1 MAKESLIDDGLRG
14 ATSRIYSTIQGFGPS
29 IGYIVLYRVLCTLL
43 PISSPG
49 RTRLGDPLSTA

>member
-1 MAKESLIDDGLRG
+1 MEESLIDDGLRG
-14 ATSRIYSTIQGFGPS
+14 ATSRVYSTIQGFGPS

-49 RTRLGDPLSTA
+49 GTRFSGPSSTA